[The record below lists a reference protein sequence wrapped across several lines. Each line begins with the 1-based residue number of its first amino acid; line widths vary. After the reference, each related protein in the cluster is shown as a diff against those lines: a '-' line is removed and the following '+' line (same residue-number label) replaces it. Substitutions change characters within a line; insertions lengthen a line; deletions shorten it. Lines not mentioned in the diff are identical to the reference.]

1 MKWNICML
9 LVTAALFVAFI
20 PGVFVTLPYVGAPQ
34 WQIYAVHALLFAV
47 VKKLVSHYVCRRLDL
62 K

>member
-1 MKWNICML
+1 ML